1 MLPNFFIIGAAK
13 AGTTS
18 LHAYLD
24 EHPEIQMSAV
34 KEPNFFAE
42 PSPGR
47 PFLVGRVAS
56 REEYERLF
64 AGDAPL
70 RGEASPSY
78 SLHPWRAGVPERIA
92 QAVPDARFVYL
103 VRDPIDRTVA
113 HYAQAAATED
123 VGDLAAALADP
134 DSPFA
139 CGSRYATQVRR
150 YLERFAESRLL
161 VVDQAE
167 LLSNRDET
175 LREVFA
181 FLGADAEF
189 RSPAFDAEHN
199 RGAGKREF
207 SGAYAR
213 AQGSVAAR
221 LARRLPAP
229 ARAAAVSVA
238 RRTLTRPLA
247 RPELDSDL
255 RERLAEAFAPEV
267 DWLRRW
273 SGRHFDSWSV

>member
-56 REEYERLF
+56 RDEYERMF
-64 AGDAPL
+64 DGNVPL

-92 QAVPDARFVYL
+92 AAVPDARFVYL
-103 VRDPIDRTVA
+103 VRDPIERTMA

-123 VGDLAAALADP
+123 VGDPAAALADR
-134 DSPFA
+134 DGPFV
-139 CGSRYATQVRR
+139 CGSLYATQVQR
-150 YLERFAESRLL
+150 YLDHFAESRLL

-167 LLSNRDET
+167 LLSNRQEA

-181 FLGADAEF
+181 FLGVDQAF

-199 RGAGKREF
+199 LGAGKRQF

-213 AQGSVAAR
+213 AQESVAGR

-229 ARAAAVSVA
+229 ARAAAASVA
-238 RRTLTRPLA
+238 RRALTRPLA
-247 RPELDSDL
+247 RPELDPEL
-255 RERLAEAFAPEV
+255 RERLAETFAPEV
-267 DWLRRW
+267 EWLRRW
-273 SGRHFDSWSV
+273 SGRHFDSWSI